1 MHFNLKTEREPT
13 PTSSALVP
21 ALCFSTLLY
30 IIGRPSVGGFFCGI
44 PGLRQ
49 PLNEGASNVLNESGN
64 CAERTV
70 WTMDKFTLP
79 DDKCLVV
86 ELAEKNGGRN
96 QQFVIENSDLVRAKL
111 ISELKVK

>member
-1 MHFNLKTEREPT
+1 MIIYREIYPEERPLLDDFLYEAIFIPAGVT
-13 PTSSALVP
+13 PPPKSIVKNEDLQVYVRD
-21 ALCFSTLLY
+21 F
-30 IIGRPSVGGFFCGI
+30 GR
-44 PGLRQ
+44 
-49 PLNEGASNVLNESGN
+49 
-64 CAERTV
+64 
-70 WTMDKFTLP
+70 LP